1 MRNKAVVVLAGVM
14 GIASAGLTFLSWA
27 RLYDVGLYWNA
38 FGVYTGPNDNYNNRF
53 GPPLGHLVNTV
64 PGWTVLTAS
73 VAATITVA
81 AATRMR
87 RLGLVAPVFAFV
99 AFVAAVA
106 CLAHPAFLISDL
118 KAALSPADPDRAF
131 LNSGVV
137 ITEVVTTGVLVMC
150 TSLAAISGI
159 RRGRAERR
167 SPVTTD

>member
-38 FGVYTGPNDNYNNRF
+38 FGVYTGERNEYFDSI
-53 GPPLGHLVNTV
+53 GPLAGHLVNTV

-81 AATRMR
+81 AATRIR
-87 RLGLVAPVFAFV
+87 RLGLVAPVFALV

-150 TSLAAISGI
+150 TTLAAISGI